1 MFLAFQNC
9 KIEQKI
15 GLNMI
20 KLTGNEHL
28 LDAVFEYCEDIITVK
43 DLNQRYVAYNKAF
56 LKHIGIEDGNAVLGK
71 TVQEIVP
78 KSACDVIEENVRKV
92 ITELKP
98 CTYTFVLNKDGCSKY
113 VKQTAT
119 PVIRNGVLTNILMV
133 SSDITNEECLNE
145 KLIEKNY
152 QLNTL
157 LEYLPFFVYMK
168 DKNRKLVVATEKS
181 RNFVENGVDN
191 LSADIRLDIPTATE
205 QVANEDNYVLQNKKY
220 LSKEKTAIDINGK
233 THWYR
238 IHKAPILTEN
248 NDINGLV
255 TIAKNIDK
263 EKQLETQKNLFLATL
278 SHDLKNPMQAQ
289 ISSLNMLYRQ
299 LVGKM
304 NDDQKEIFEL
314 IIESSIYM
322 KTMLCTLLKTCKESD
337 GAIQLERKN
346 FDMKKIINRAVKEIK
361 ELAACKKITLSVSSI
376 SDENFVFADENQM
389 RRVVSNLLNNAV
401 NYAFENTEIK
411 ISLLSKGEKFF
422 LKIQNR
428 SDIISDSLKKHIFDK
443 YVCSDNLQNNSQTGL
458 GLYFCRKIIEA
469 HEGHIRLYN
478 NEYENIFEV
487 ELPLT
492 NENSVLISQVVL

>member
-1 MFLAFQNC
+1 
-9 KIEQKI
+9 
-15 GLNMI
+15 MI
-20 KLTGNEHL
+20 KLTGNEYL
-28 LDAVFEYCEDIITVK
+28 LDAVFEHCEDIITVK
-43 DLNQRYVAYNKAF
+43 DLNLKYVAYNKAF
-56 LKHIGIEDGNAVLGK
+56 LKHIGIDDGNAVIGK
-71 TVQEIVP
+71 TVQEIIP

-98 CTYTFVLNKDGCSKY
+98 CTYTFVLNKDGGRKY

-119 PVIRNGVLTNILMV
+119 PVIRNGILTNILMV
-133 SSDITNEECLNE
+133 STDITNVQTLNDQ
-145 KLIEKNY
+145 LVEKNY

-168 DKNRKLVVATEKS
+168 DKNRNLVVAPEKAK
-181 RNFVENGVDN
+181 NFVEKGIDN
-191 LSADIRLDIPTATE
+191 LSSNIMLDIHAVMD
-205 QVANEDNYVLQNKKY
+205 QVINEDNYVLLNKKY
-220 LSKEKTAIDINGK
+220 LSKEKTALDVNGK

-248 NDINGLV
+248 NEVNGLV
-255 TIAKNIDK
+255 TIAKNIDS

-278 SHDLKNPMQAQ
+278 SHDLKNPLQAQ

-443 YVCSDNLQNNSQTGL
+443 YVCSDNLQNNSQIGL

-492 NENSVLISQVVL
+492 NENSALISQVVL

>member
-1 MFLAFQNC
+1 MFLALQNC
-9 KIEQKI
+9 RIEQKI

-43 DLNQRYVAYNKAF
+43 DLNLRYVAYNKAF

-78 KSACDVIEENVRKV
+78 KSGCDVIEEHVRKV
-92 ITELKP
+92 VTELKP
-98 CTYTFVLNKDGCSKY
+98 CTYTFVLNKDGCNKY

-168 DKNRKLVVATEKS
+168 DKNRKLIVATEKS

-191 LSADIRLDIPTATE
+191 LSADIHLDIPAATE
-205 QVANEDNYVLQNKKY
+205 QAANEDNYVLQNKKY
-220 LSKEKTAIDINGK
+220 LSKEKTAIDVNGK

-314 IIESSIYM
+314 IIESSNYM

-361 ELAACKKITLSVSSI
+361 ELAACKKITLSVSSN

-411 ISLLSKGEKFF
+411 ISLLSKDEKFF
-422 LKIQNR
+422 LRIQNR

-478 NEYENIFEV
+478 NEYENMFEV
-487 ELPLT
+487 EIPMS
-492 NENSVLISQVVL
+492 NENSALISQVVL

>member
-1 MFLAFQNC
+1 MFIIPQNC
-9 KIEQKI
+9 RIEQKI

-43 DLNQRYVAYNKAF
+43 DLNLRYVAYNKAF
-56 LKHIGIEDGNAVLGK
+56 LKHIGIEDGNSVIGK

-78 KSACDVIEENVRKV
+78 KSASDVIVENVKKV

-98 CTYTFVLNKDGCSKY
+98 CSYTFVLNKDGCNKY

-133 SSDITNEECLNE
+133 SSDITYEECLNE
-145 KLIEKNY
+145 KLIDKNY

-157 LEYLPFFVYMK
+157 LEYLPFYVYMK
-168 DKNRKLVVATEKS
+168 DKNRNLIVATERTK
-181 RNFVENGVDN
+181 NFVTKGVDN
-191 LSADIRLDIPTATE
+191 FSGEVTIDIPLSEE
-205 QVANEDNYVLQNKKY
+205 QAANEDNYVLQNKKY
-220 LSKEKTAIDINGK
+220 LFKEKAAIDISGK

-238 IHKAPILTEN
+238 IHKIPILTEN
-248 NDINGLV
+248 NDVNGLV
-255 TIAKNIDK
+255 TIAKNIDN

-278 SHDLKNPMQAQ
+278 SHDLKNPLQAQ

-299 LVGKM
+299 LVDKM

-314 IIESSIYM
+314 IIESSNYM
-322 KTMLCTLLKTCKESD
+322 KTMLCTLLKTCKDSD
-337 GAIQLERKN
+337 GAIQLERKI
-346 FDMKKIINRAVKEIK
+346 FDMKKVISRAVKEIK
-361 ELAACKKITLSVSSI
+361 ELATSKHVQLTVTSN
-376 SDENFVFADENQM
+376 SDENNVFADENQM

-401 NYAFENTEIK
+401 NYAFENTEVK
-411 ISLLSKGEKFF
+411 IYLVSKDDKFF
-422 LKIQNR
+422 LKIENQ

-458 GLYFCRKIIEA
+458 GLYFCRKIVEA
-469 HEGHIRLYN
+469 HEGQIRLYN
-478 NEYENIFEV
+478 NEYSNTFEV

-492 NENSVLISQVVL
+492 NENSALISQVVL

>member
-1 MFLAFQNC
+1 
-9 KIEQKI
+9 
-15 GLNMI
+15 MI

-43 DLNQRYVAYNKAF
+43 DLNLRYVAYNKAF
-56 LKHIGIEDGNAVLGK
+56 LKHIGIEDGNKILGK

-78 KSACDVIEENVRKV
+78 KSGCDVILRNVEKV

-98 CTYTFVLNKDGCSKY
+98 CSYTFVLNKDGCCKY

-119 PVIRNGVLTNILMV
+119 PVFRNGVLTNILMV
-133 SSDITNEECLNE
+133 SSDITYEECLNE
-145 KLIEKNY
+145 KLVEKNY
-152 QLNTL
+152 QLKTL

-168 DKNRKLVVATEKS
+168 DKNRKLIVATEKS
-181 RNFVENGVDN
+181 RKFVENGIDN
-191 LSADIRLDIPTATE
+191 ISTDICIDIPAASE
-205 QVANEDNYVLQNKKY
+205 QAENEDNYVLQNKKY

-248 NDINGLV
+248 DDINGLV
-255 TIAKNIDK
+255 TIAKNIDR

-278 SHDLKNPMQAQ
+278 SHDLKNPLQAQ
-289 ISSLNMLYRQ
+289 ISSLEMLYRQ
-299 LVGKM
+299 LSGKM

-314 IIESSIYM
+314 TIESSKYM

-337 GAIQLERKN
+337 GAIQLERNN
-346 FDMKKIINRAVKEIK
+346 FDLKKLLKRSVKEIQ
-361 ELAACKKITLSVSSI
+361 ELASNKNVTISVVSNAE
-376 SDENFVFADENQM
+376 ENVVFADENQM

-411 ISLLSKGEKFF
+411 ISLISEKDKLIFSIEN
-422 LKIQNR
+422 K

-478 NEYENIFEV
+478 KEYANIFEF
-487 ELPLT
+487 ELPMT
-492 NENSVLISQVVL
+492 NEKSALISQVVL

>member
-1 MFLAFQNC
+1 
-9 KIEQKI
+9 
-15 GLNMI
+15 MI

-43 DLNQRYVAYNKAF
+43 DLNLRYVAYNKAF
-56 LKHIGIEDGNAVLGK
+56 LKHIGIDDGNKILGK

-78 KSACDVIEENVRKV
+78 ASGCDVILQHVKQV
-92 ITELKP
+92 MTELKP
-98 CTYTFVLNKDGCSKY
+98 CSYTFVLEKDGYSKY

-119 PVIRNGVLTNILMV
+119 PIIRKGVLTNILMV
-133 SSDITNEECLNE
+133 SSDITNEASLNA

-157 LEYLPFFVYMK
+157 LEYLPFYVYMK
-168 DKNRKLVVATEKS
+168 DKDRNLIVATEKS
-181 RNFVENGVDN
+181 RDFVENGTD
-191 LSADIRLDIPTATE
+191 SFSGEIKLDIPKASE
-205 QVANEDNYVLQNKKY
+205 QAANEDNYVLQNKKY
-220 LSKEKTAIDINGK
+220 LAKEKTAVDENGK

-255 TIAKNIDK
+255 TIVKNIDK

-278 SHDLKNPMQAQ
+278 SHDLKNPLQAQ
-289 ISSLNMLYRQ
+289 ISSLEVLYKQ
-299 LVGKM
+299 FTGKM

-314 IIESSIYM
+314 IIESSKYM

-346 FDMKKIINRAVKEIK
+346 FDMKKIINRSVREIR
-361 ELAACKKITLSVSSI
+361 ELAANRKISLSLSSNA
-376 SDENFVFADENQM
+376 DENIVFADENQM

-411 ISLLSKGEKFF
+411 ISLVSEKDKFK
-422 LKIQNR
+422 LRIENQ
-428 SDIISDSLKKHIFDK
+428 SDIISDNLKKHIFDK

-469 HEGHIRLYN
+469 HEGQIRLYN
-478 NEYENIFEV
+478 NEYVNIFEV
-487 ELPLT
+487 ELPT
-492 NENSVLISQVVL
+492 INEHSALISQVVL

>member
-1 MFLAFQNC
+1 
-9 KIEQKI
+9 
-15 GLNMI
+15 MI

-43 DLNQRYVAYNKAF
+43 DLNLRYVAYNKAF

-98 CTYTFVLNKDGCSKY
+98 CSYTFVLNKDGCSKY

-168 DKNRKLVVATEKS
+168 DKNRKLIVATEKS

-205 QVANEDNYVLQNKKY
+205 QAANEDNYVLQNKKY

-389 RRVVSNLLNNAV
+389 RRVV
-401 NYAFENTEIK
+401 
-411 ISLLSKGEKFF
+411 
-422 LKIQNR
+422 
-428 SDIISDSLKKHIFDK
+428 
-443 YVCSDNLQNNSQTGL
+443 
-458 GLYFCRKIIEA
+458 
-469 HEGHIRLYN
+469 
-478 NEYENIFEV
+478 
-487 ELPLT
+487 
-492 NENSVLISQVVL
+492 